1 MGKGVTLRSN
11 KQAIFFLQAMDDEKL
26 KIIDEMTNNIMKA
39 VIDKTELSK
48 LFSGRLTR
56 DKTLKVAVNLPHRS
70 GASKENNVNFTH
82 LIVSKLQNKD
92 LLYQGPSIVR

>member
-1 MGKGVTLRSN
+1 MYSWLKELLPGLTN
-11 KQAIFFLQAMDDEKL
+11 KQFFLQAMDDEKL

-39 VIDKTELSK
+39 DIDKTELSK
-48 LFSGRLTR
+48 LFSERLTR

-70 GASKENNVNFTH
+70 GASKENNEHFTH

-92 LLYQGPSIVR
+92 LLNKIF